1 MEATVTIGEPTTIVC
16 SSNLTGPTIM
26 WLRGIRGETVVSSTS
41 TDHQLLLILN
51 PVNDSIHNEQ
61 YVCNVTASDLTSP
74 VTISITVK
82 VQGKF
87 TLHF

>member
-16 SSNLTGPTIM
+16 SSDLTDPTIM
-26 WLRGIRGETVVSSTS
+26 WLRGRETVVSSTT

-61 YVCNVTASDLTSP
+61 YVCKVTASEPTP
-74 VTISITVK
+74 PATTSITVK

>member
-1 MEATVTIGEPTTIVC
+1 MELTVAIGEPTTIVC
-16 SSNLTGPTIM
+16 SSDLPHPTIK
-26 WLRGIRGETVVSSTS
+26 WLKDGETVVSSTT

-61 YVCNVTASDLTSP
+61 YVCNVTSSDLTTP
-74 VTISITVK
+74 AIISITVK
-82 VQGKF
+82 VQGKC